1 MEKVNRITEIF
12 RKAII
17 GLICGI
23 LLQSAF
29 LSDADAA
36 SISLIS
42 DEETEQFLARQL
54 KPVFRAAGIPFN
66 RNNIFIVNDDSLNAF
81 VGDGNNMFVHTGTL
95 MRADD
100 ENEIAGVLAHEA
112 GHIMGGH
119 ILRQKIKLQNMQ
131 QISLAS
137 LLAAG
142 ATAAA
147 TGRADAAIAIMMGT
161 QSSMLNAMLAYQVEE
176 ERSAD
181 ESAVKLLK
189 ETGQSPAGMRNFM
202 KKIDRQNRLNGIT
215 ENPYFRT
222 HPVTAERI
230 GFLNNAVRQSAYPAP
245 AQPSDEFLRIKA
257 KLTAF
262 LDEPRKVLQKY
273 PLSDKST
280 AARYAQSIAV
290 FRMLK
295 IDQSLKILNE
305 LIAEEPENPY
315 FHELKGQIFM
325 ETGRI
330 KPARAEYQKALSL
343 LPNSAL
349 FQINLAQA
357 VLEDNPNRGELKHTA
372 EILTKS
378 LLQQPDTYGWLLLSR
393 AYGGLNDVANSNY
406 AAAEYSL
413 RIGAVEIARR
423 QANAALEANPS
434 PQLKLKIDDLLN
446 RIGEEKKDDN
456 SDY

>member
-1 MEKVNRITEIF
+1 MEKINRIAGFF
-12 RKAII
+12 RKAIM
-17 GLICGI
+17 GLTCGI

-36 SISLIS
+36 SISLIA
-42 DEETEQFLARQL
+42 DEETEMFLAGQL
-54 KPVFRAAGIPFN
+54 KPLFKAAGIPFH
-66 RNNIFIVNDDSLNAF
+66 RNNIYIVNDDSLNAF

-95 MRADD
+95 MKAAD
-100 ENEIAGVLAHEA
+100 ENEIAGVLAHET

-131 QISLAS
+131 QVSLAS

-142 ATAAA
+142 AAAAA

-181 ESAVKLLK
+181 EAAVKLLQK
-189 ETGQSPAGMRNFM
+189 TKQSPSGMRNFM
-202 KKIDRQNRLNGIT
+202 KKIDRQNRLSGID

-230 GFLNNAVRQSAYPAP
+230 SFLDNAAKQSAFQAP
-245 AQPSDEFLRIKA
+245 AHPSDDFLRIQA
-257 KLTAF
+257 KLYAF
-262 LDEPRKVLQKY
+262 MAETRKVLQKY

-280 AARYAQSIAV
+280 PARYAQAIV
-290 FRMLK
+290 FFRMLNLN
-295 IDQSLKILNE
+295 QSLKILNE
-305 LIAEEPENPY
+305 LIAEEPDNPY

-325 ETGRI
+325 ETGKI

-357 VLEDNPNRGELKHTA
+357 VLEDNPNRQELKHTA
-372 EILTKS
+372 EILRKS
-378 LLQQPDTYGWLLLSR
+378 LLQRPDTYGWLLLSR
-393 AYGGLNDVANSNY
+393 AYGGLNDKANSNY

-413 RIGAVEIARR
+413 RSGAAAIARR
-423 QANAALEANPS
+423 QAEEALSATPS
-434 PQLKLKIDDLLN
+434 PQLRLKIEDLLN
-446 RIGEEKKDDN
+446 RLDEEDKK
-456 SDY
+456 

>member
-1 MEKVNRITEIF
+1 MEKINRITGFF
-12 RKAII
+12 RKTVI
-17 GLICGI
+17 GLICSV

-29 LSDADAA
+29 LSDASAA

-54 KPVFRAAGIPFN
+54 RPVFKAADIPFN
-66 RNNIFIVNDDSLNAF
+66 RNNIYIVNDDSLNAF

-95 MRADD
+95 MKAND
-100 ENEIAGVLAHEA
+100 ENEIAGVLAHET

-137 LLAAG
+137 MLAAG
-142 ATAAA
+142 AAAAA

-181 ESAVKLLK
+181 ESAVKLLQK
-189 ETGQSPAGMRNFM
+189 TEQSPAGMRNFM
-202 KKIDRQNRLNGIT
+202 KKIDRQNRLNGIAQ
-215 ENPYFRT
+215 NPYFRT

-230 GFLNNAVRQSAYPAP
+230 SFLNNAVRQSPFPAP
-245 AQPSDEFLRIKA
+245 AQPSNEFLRIKA
-257 KLTAF
+257 KLSAF
-262 LDEPRKVLQKY
+262 MEEPRKVLQKY
-273 PLSDKST
+273 PPSDKST
-280 AARYAQSIAV
+280 PARYAQAIV
-290 FRMLK
+290 FFRMLK
-295 IDQSLKILNE
+295 LNQSLKILNE

-325 ETGRI
+325 ETGKI
-330 KPARAEYQKALSL
+330 KPARTEYQKALSL

-357 VLEDNPNRGELKHTA
+357 VLEDTPNRDELEHTA
-372 EILTKS
+372 KILNKS
-378 LLQQPDTYGWLLLSR
+378 LLQRPDTYGWLLLSR
-393 AYGGLNDVANSNY
+393 AYGGLNDTANSNY

-413 RIGAVEIARR
+413 RIGAAETARR
-423 QANAALEANPS
+423 QANTALTANPS
-434 PQLKLKIDDLLN
+434 PQLRLKIDDLLN
-446 RIGEEKKDDN
+446 RIGEEDKK
-456 SDY
+456 

>member
-1 MEKVNRITEIF
+1 MEKINRITGFF
-12 RKAII
+12 RKTVI
-17 GLICGI
+17 GLICSV

-29 LSDADAA
+29 LSDASAA

-54 KPVFRAAGIPFN
+54 RPVFKAADIPFN
-66 RNNIFIVNDDSLNAF
+66 RNNIYIVNDDSLNAF
-81 VGDGNNMFVHTGTL
+81 GDGNNMFVHTGTL
-95 MRADD
+95 MKAND
-100 ENEIAGVLAHEA
+100 ENEIAGVLAHET

-137 LLAAG
+137 MLAAG
-142 ATAAA
+142 AAAAA

-181 ESAVKLLK
+181 ESAVKLLQK
-189 ETGQSPAGMRNFM
+189 TEQSPAGMRNFM
-202 KKIDRQNRLNGIT
+202 KKIDRQNRLNGIA

-230 GFLNNAVRQSAYPAP
+230 SFLNNAVRQSPFPAP
-245 AQPSDEFLRIKA
+245 AQPSNEFLRIKA
-257 KLTAF
+257 KLSAF
-262 LDEPRKVLQKY
+262 MEEPRKVLQKY
-273 PLSDKST
+273 PPSDKST
-280 AARYAQSIAV
+280 PARYAQAIV
-290 FRMLK
+290 FFRMLK
-295 IDQSLKILNE
+295 LNQSLKILNE

-325 ETGRI
+325 ETGKI
-330 KPARAEYQKALSL
+330 KPARTEYQKALSL

-357 VLEDNPNRGELKHTA
+357 VLEDTPNRDELEHTA
-372 EILTKS
+372 KILNKS
-378 LLQQPDTYGWLLLSR
+378 LLQRPDTYGWLLLSR
-393 AYGGLNDVANSNY
+393 AYGGLNDTANSNY

-413 RIGAVEIARR
+413 RIGAAETARR
-423 QANAALEANPS
+423 QANTALTANPS
-434 PQLKLKIDDLLN
+434 PQLRLKIDDLLN
-446 RIGEEKKDDN
+446 RIGEEDKK
-456 SDY
+456 

>member
-1 MEKVNRITEIF
+1 MEKINRITGFF
-12 RKAII
+12 RKTVI
-17 GLICGI
+17 GLICSV

-29 LSDADAA
+29 LSDASAA

-54 KPVFRAAGIPFN
+54 RPVFKAADIPFN
-66 RNNIFIVNDDSLNAF
+66 RNNIYIVNDDSLNAF

-95 MRADD
+95 MKAND
-100 ENEIAGVLAHEA
+100 ENEIACVLAHET

-137 LLAAG
+137 MLAAG
-142 ATAAA
+142 AAAAA

-181 ESAVKLLK
+181 ESAVKLLQK
-189 ETGQSPAGMRNFM
+189 TEQSPAGMRNFM
-202 KKIDRQNRLNGIT
+202 KKIDRQNRLNGIA

-230 GFLNNAVRQSAYPAP
+230 SFLNNAVRQSPFPAP
-245 AQPSDEFLRIKA
+245 AQPSNEFLRIKA
-257 KLTAF
+257 KLSAF
-262 LDEPRKVLQKY
+262 MEEPRKVLQKY
-273 PLSDKST
+273 PPSDKST
-280 AARYAQSIAV
+280 PARYAQAIV
-290 FRMLK
+290 FFRMLK
-295 IDQSLKILNE
+295 LNQSLKILNE

-325 ETGRI
+325 ETGKI
-330 KPARAEYQKALSL
+330 KPARTEYQKALSL

-357 VLEDNPNRGELKHTA
+357 VLEDNPNRNELEHTA
-372 EILTKS
+372 EILNKS
-378 LLQQPDTYGWLLLSR
+378 LLQRPDTYGWLLLSR
-393 AYGGLNDVANSNY
+393 AYGGLNDTANSNY

-413 RIGAVEIARR
+413 RIGAAETARR
-423 QANAALEANPS
+423 QANTALTANSS
-434 PQLKLKIDDLLN
+434 PQLRLKIDDLLN
-446 RIGEEKKDDN
+446 RIGEEDKK
-456 SDY
+456 

>member
-1 MEKVNRITEIF
+1 MEKINRITGFF
-12 RKAII
+12 RKTVI
-17 GLICGI
+17 GLICSV

-29 LSDADAA
+29 LSDASAA

-54 KPVFRAAGIPFN
+54 RPVFKAADIPFN
-66 RNNIFIVNDDSLNAF
+66 RNNIYIVNDDSLNAF

-95 MRADD
+95 MKAND
-100 ENEIAGVLAHEA
+100 ENEVAGVLAHET

-137 LLAAG
+137 MLAAG
-142 ATAAA
+142 AAAAA

-181 ESAVKLLK
+181 ESAVKLLQK
-189 ETGQSPAGMRNFM
+189 TEQSPAGMRNFM
-202 KKIDRQNRLNGIT
+202 KKIDRQNRLNGIA

-230 GFLNNAVRQSAYPAP
+230 SFLNNAVRQSSFPAP
-245 AQPSDEFLRIKA
+245 AQPSNEFLRIKA
-257 KLTAF
+257 KLSAF
-262 LDEPRKVLQKY
+262 MEEPRKVLQKY
-273 PLSDKST
+273 PPSDKST
-280 AARYAQSIAV
+280 PARYAQAIV
-290 FRMLK
+290 FFRMLK
-295 IDQSLKILNE
+295 LNQSLKILNE

-325 ETGRI
+325 ETGKI
-330 KPARAEYQKALSL
+330 KPARTEYQKALSL

-357 VLEDNPNRGELKHTA
+357 VLEDNPNRNELEHTA
-372 EILTKS
+372 EILNKS
-378 LLQQPDTYGWLLLSR
+378 LLQRPDTYGWLLLSR
-393 AYGGLNDVANSNY
+393 AYGGLNDAANSNY

-413 RIGAVEIARR
+413 RIGAAETARR
-423 QANAALEANPS
+423 QANTALTANPS
-434 PQLKLKIDDLLN
+434 PQLRLKIDDLLN
-446 RIGEEKKDDN
+446 RIGEEDKK
-456 SDY
+456 

>member
-1 MEKVNRITEIF
+1 
-12 RKAII
+12 
-17 GLICGI
+17 
-23 LLQSAF
+23 
-29 LSDADAA
+29 LSDASAA

-54 KPVFRAAGIPFN
+54 RPVFKAADIPFN
-66 RNNIFIVNDDSLNAF
+66 RNNIYIVNDDSLNAF

-95 MRADD
+95 MKAND
-100 ENEIAGVLAHEA
+100 ENEIAGVLAHET

-137 LLAAG
+137 MLAAG
-142 ATAAA
+142 AAAAA

-181 ESAVKLLK
+181 ESAVKLLQK
-189 ETGQSPAGMRNFM
+189 TEQSPAGMRNFM
-202 KKIDRQNRLNGIT
+202 KKIDRQNRLNGIA

-230 GFLNNAVRQSAYPAP
+230 SFLNNAVRQSPFPAP
-245 AQPSDEFLRIKA
+245 THPGNEFLRIKA
-257 KLTAF
+257 KLSAF
-262 LDEPRKVLQKY
+262 MEEPRKVLQKY
-273 PLSDKST
+273 PPSDKST
-280 AARYAQSIAV
+280 PARYAQAIV
-290 FRMLK
+290 FFRMLK
-295 IDQSLKILNE
+295 LNQSLKILNE

-325 ETGRI
+325 ETGKI
-330 KPARAEYQKALSL
+330 KPARTEYQKALSL

-357 VLEDNPNRGELKHTA
+357 VLEDNPNRNELEHTA
-372 EILTKS
+372 EILNKS
-378 LLQQPDTYGWLLLSR
+378 LLQRPDTYGWLLLSR
-393 AYGGLNDVANSNY
+393 AYGGLNDAANSNY

-413 RIGAVEIARR
+413 RIGAAETARR
-423 QANAALEANPS
+423 QANTALTANPS
-434 PQLKLKIDDLLN
+434 PQLRLKIDDLLN
-446 RIGEEKKDDN
+446 RIGEEDKK
-456 SDY
+456 

>member
-1 MEKVNRITEIF
+1 VEKINRITGFF
-12 RKAII
+12 RKTVI
-17 GLICGI
+17 GLICSV

-29 LSDADAA
+29 LSDASAA

-54 KPVFRAAGIPFN
+54 RPVFKAADIPFN
-66 RNNIFIVNDDSLNAF
+66 RNNIYIVNDDSLNAF

-95 MRADD
+95 MKAND
-100 ENEIAGVLAHEA
+100 ENEIAGVLAHET

-137 LLAAG
+137 MLAAG
-142 ATAAA
+142 AAAAA

-181 ESAVKLLK
+181 ESAVKLLQK
-189 ETGQSPAGMRNFM
+189 TEQSPAGMRNFM
-202 KKIDRQNRLNGIT
+202 KKIDRQNRLNGIA

-230 GFLNNAVRQSAYPAP
+230 SFLNNAVRQSPFPAP
-245 AQPSDEFLRIKA
+245 AQPSNEFLRIKA
-257 KLTAF
+257 KLSAF
-262 LDEPRKVLQKY
+262 MEEPRKVLQKY
-273 PLSDKST
+273 PPSDKST
-280 AARYAQSIAV
+280 PARYAQAIV
-290 FRMLK
+290 FFRMLK
-295 IDQSLKILNE
+295 LNQSLKILNE

-325 ETGRI
+325 ETGKI
-330 KPARAEYQKALSL
+330 KPARTEYQKALSL

-357 VLEDNPNRGELKHTA
+357 VLEDNPNRNELEHTA
-372 EILTKS
+372 EILNKS
-378 LLQQPDTYGWLLLSR
+378 LLQRPDTYGWLLLSR
-393 AYGGLNDVANSNY
+393 AYGGLNDAANSNY

-413 RIGAVEIARR
+413 RIGAAETARR
-423 QANAALEANPS
+423 QANTALTANPS
-434 PQLKLKIDDLLN
+434 PQLRLKIDDLLN
-446 RIGEEKKDDN
+446 RIGEEDKK
-456 SDY
+456 

>member
-1 MEKVNRITEIF
+1 MEKINRITGFF
-12 RKAII
+12 RKTVI
-17 GLICGI
+17 GLICSV

-29 LSDADAA
+29 LSDASAA

-54 KPVFRAAGIPFN
+54 RPVFKAADIPFN
-66 RNNIFIVNDDSLNAF
+66 RNNIYIVNDDSLNAF

-95 MRADD
+95 MKAND
-100 ENEIAGVLAHEA
+100 ENEIAGVLAHET

-137 LLAAG
+137 MLAAG
-142 ATAAA
+142 AAAAA

-181 ESAVKLLK
+181 ESAVKLLQK
-189 ETGQSPAGMRNFM
+189 TEQSPAGMRNFM
-202 KKIDRQNRLNGIT
+202 KKIDRQNRLNGIA

-230 GFLNNAVRQSAYPAP
+230 SFLNNAARQSPFPAP
-245 AQPSDEFLRIKA
+245 THPSNEFLRIKA
-257 KLTAF
+257 KLSAF
-262 LDEPRKVLQKY
+262 MEEPRKVLQKY
-273 PLSDKST
+273 PPSDKST
-280 AARYAQSIAV
+280 PARYAQAIV
-290 FRMLK
+290 FFRMLK
-295 IDQSLKILNE
+295 LNQSLKILNE

-325 ETGRI
+325 ETGKI
-330 KPARAEYQKALSL
+330 KPARTEYQKALSL

-357 VLEDNPNRGELKHTA
+357 VLEDNPNRNELEHTA
-372 EILTKS
+372 EILNKS
-378 LLQQPDTYGWLLLSR
+378 LLQRPDTYGWLLLSR
-393 AYGGLNDVANSNY
+393 AYGGLNDAANSNY

-413 RIGAVEIARR
+413 RIGAAETARR
-423 QANAALEANPS
+423 QANTALTANPS
-434 PQLKLKIDDLLN
+434 PQLRLKIDDLLN
-446 RIGEEKKDDN
+446 RIGEEDKK
-456 SDY
+456 

>member
-1 MEKVNRITEIF
+1 MEKINRITGFF
-12 RKAII
+12 RKTVI
-17 GLICGI
+17 GLICSV

-29 LSDADAA
+29 LSDASAA

-54 KPVFRAAGIPFN
+54 RPVFKAADIPFN
-66 RNNIFIVNDDSLNAF
+66 RNNIYIVNDDSLNAF

-95 MRADD
+95 MKAND
-100 ENEIAGVLAHEA
+100 ENEIAGVLAHET

-137 LLAAG
+137 MLAAG
-142 ATAAA
+142 AAAAA

-181 ESAVKLLK
+181 ESAVKLLQK
-189 ETGQSPAGMRNFM
+189 TEQSPAGMRNFM
-202 KKIDRQNRLNGIT
+202 KKIDRQNRLNGIA

-230 GFLNNAVRQSAYPAP
+230 SFLNNAVRQSPFPAP
-245 AQPSDEFLRIKA
+245 THPSNEFLRIKA
-257 KLTAF
+257 KLSAF
-262 LDEPRKVLQKY
+262 MEEPRKVLQKY
-273 PLSDKST
+273 PPSDKST
-280 AARYAQSIAV
+280 PARYAQAIV
-290 FRMLK
+290 FFRMLK
-295 IDQSLKILNE
+295 LNQSLKILNE

-325 ETGRI
+325 ETGKI
-330 KPARAEYQKALSL
+330 KPARTEYQKALFL

-357 VLEDNPNRGELKHTA
+357 VLEDNPNRNELEHTA
-372 EILTKS
+372 EILNKS
-378 LLQQPDTYGWLLLSR
+378 LLQRPDTYGWLLLSR
-393 AYGGLNDVANSNY
+393 AYGGLNDAANSNY

-413 RIGAVEIARR
+413 RIGAAETARR
-423 QANAALEANPS
+423 QANTALTANPS
-434 PQLKLKIDDLLN
+434 PQLRLKIDDLLN
-446 RIGEEKKDDN
+446 RIGEEDKK
-456 SDY
+456 

>member
-1 MEKVNRITEIF
+1 MEKINRITGFF
-12 RKAII
+12 RKTVI
-17 GLICGI
+17 GLICSV

-29 LSDADAA
+29 LSDASAA

-54 KPVFRAAGIPFN
+54 RPVFKAADIPFN
-66 RNNIFIVNDDSLNAF
+66 RNNIYIVNDDSLNAF

-95 MRADD
+95 MKAND
-100 ENEIAGVLAHEA
+100 ENEIAGVLAHET

-137 LLAAG
+137 MLAAG
-142 ATAAA
+142 AAAAA

-181 ESAVKLLK
+181 ESAVKLLQK
-189 ETGQSPAGMRNFM
+189 TEQSPAGMRNFM
-202 KKIDRQNRLNGIT
+202 KKIDRQNRLNGIA

-230 GFLNNAVRQSAYPAP
+230 SFLNNAVRQSPFPAP
-245 AQPSDEFLRIKA
+245 AQPSNEFLRIKA
-257 KLTAF
+257 KLSAF
-262 LDEPRKVLQKY
+262 MEEPRKVLQKY
-273 PLSDKST
+273 PPSDKST
-280 AARYAQSIAV
+280 PARYAQAIV
-290 FRMLK
+290 FFRMLK
-295 IDQSLKILNE
+295 LNQSLKILNE

-325 ETGRI
+325 ETGKI
-330 KPARAEYQKALSL
+330 KPARTEYQKALSL

-357 VLEDNPNRGELKHTA
+357 VLEDNPNRNELEHTA
-372 EILTKS
+372 EILNKS
-378 LLQQPDTYGWLLLSR
+378 LLQRPDTYGWLLLSR
-393 AYGGLNDVANSNY
+393 AYGGLNDAANSNY

-413 RIGAVEIARR
+413 RIGAAETARR
-423 QANAALEANPS
+423 QANTALTANPS
-434 PQLKLKIDDLLN
+434 PQLRLKIDDLLN
-446 RIGEEKKDDN
+446 RIGEEDKK
-456 SDY
+456 

>member
-1 MEKVNRITEIF
+1 MEKINRITGFF
-12 RKAII
+12 RKTVI
-17 GLICGI
+17 GLICSV

-29 LSDADAA
+29 LSDASAA

-54 KPVFRAAGIPFN
+54 RPVFKAADIPFN
-66 RNNIFIVNDDSLNAF
+66 RNNIYIVNDDSLNAF

-95 MRADD
+95 MKAND
-100 ENEIAGVLAHEA
+100 ENEVAGVLAHET

-137 LLAAG
+137 MLAAG
-142 ATAAA
+142 AAAAA

-181 ESAVKLLK
+181 ESAVKLLQK
-189 ETGQSPAGMRNFM
+189 TEQSPAGMRNFM
-202 KKIDRQNRLNGIT
+202 KKIDRQNRLNGIA

-230 GFLNNAVRQSAYPAP
+230 SFLNNAARQSPFPAP
-245 AQPSDEFLRIKA
+245 THPSNEFLRIKA
-257 KLTAF
+257 KLSAF
-262 LDEPRKVLQKY
+262 MEEPRKVLQKY
-273 PLSDKST
+273 PPSDKST
-280 AARYAQSIAV
+280 PARYAQAIV
-290 FRMLK
+290 FFRMLK
-295 IDQSLKILNE
+295 LNQSLKILNE

-325 ETGRI
+325 ETGKI
-330 KPARAEYQKALSL
+330 KPARTEYQKALSL

-357 VLEDNPNRGELKHTA
+357 VLEDNPNRNELEHTA
-372 EILTKS
+372 EILNKS
-378 LLQQPDTYGWLLLSR
+378 LLQRPDTYGWLLLSR
-393 AYGGLNDVANSNY
+393 AYGGLNDAANSNY

-413 RIGAVEIARR
+413 RIGAAETARR
-423 QANAALEANPS
+423 QANTALTANPS
-434 PQLKLKIDDLLN
+434 PQLRLKIDDLLN
-446 RIGEEKKDDN
+446 RIGEEDKK
-456 SDY
+456 

>member
-1 MEKVNRITEIF
+1 MEKINRITGFF
-12 RKAII
+12 RKTVI
-17 GLICGI
+17 GLICSV

-29 LSDADAA
+29 LSDASAA

-54 KPVFRAAGIPFN
+54 RPVFKAADIPFN
-66 RNNIFIVNDDSLNAF
+66 RNNIYIVNDDSLNAF

-95 MRADD
+95 MKAND
-100 ENEIAGVLAHEA
+100 ENEIAGVLAHET

-137 LLAAG
+137 MLAAG
-142 ATAAA
+142 AAAAA

-181 ESAVKLLK
+181 ESAVKLLQK
-189 ETGQSPAGMRNFM
+189 TEQSPAGMRNFM
-202 KKIDRQNRLNGIT
+202 KKIDRQNRLNGIA

-230 GFLNNAVRQSAYPAP
+230 SFLNNAARQSPFPAP
-245 AQPSDEFLRIKA
+245 TQPSNEFLRIKA
-257 KLTAF
+257 KLSAF
-262 LDEPRKVLQKY
+262 MEEPRKVLQKY
-273 PLSDKST
+273 PPSDKST
-280 AARYAQSIAV
+280 PARYAQAIV
-290 FRMLK
+290 FFRMLK
-295 IDQSLKILNE
+295 LNQSLKILNE

-325 ETGRI
+325 ETGKI
-330 KPARAEYQKALSL
+330 KPARTEYQKALSL

-357 VLEDNPNRGELKHTA
+357 VLEDNPNRNELEHTA
-372 EILTKS
+372 EILNKS
-378 LLQQPDTYGWLLLSR
+378 LLQRPDTYGWLLLSR

-413 RIGAVEIARR
+413 RIGAAETARR
-423 QANAALEANPS
+423 QANTALTANPS
-434 PQLKLKIDDLLN
+434 PQLRLKIDDLLN
-446 RIGEEKKDDN
+446 RIGEEDKK
-456 SDY
+456 